1 MPTAFLSFVP
11 PHPAALMEE
20 AMERDDSVIELGTAS
35 AETRGQTGPIV
46 DFRLGIPMTG
56 LADD

>member
-1 MPTAFLSFVP
+1 
-11 PHPAALMEE
+11 
-20 AMERDDSVIELGTAS
+20 MERDDAVIELGTAS
-35 AETRGQTGPIV
+35 EETRGQTGPIV